1 LKARWKFGKLW
12 FFKFQMKQSDLT
24 HKTVEHLFR
33 HESGKMLSVL
43 VKLFGLKQVGIAEDI
58 VQDTLVSAFDTWKI
72 KGMPE
77 NPRAWLYRVAKNK
90 TIDYLRRERNFQ
102 DRVAPNISSEILQNA
117 VSGQFLDSLFLDHEI
132 EDAQLRM
139 MFACCHPSIPSE
151 AQLILILRTLCGL
164 SAKEIA
170 VAFLEPE
177 DTIAK
182 RLYRAKEKIRQENL
196 QMDVPLGNDLLPRL
210 DAVLQAI
217 YILFN
222 EGYKSASTASV
233 IRRELCEE
241 ALRLGDLMIGNPIVN
256 LPRTYALQA
265 LMCFQSSRFDAR
277 MDKNGDI
284 ILLEHQ
290 DRKQWNY
297 TFITLGY
304 TFLQQSSL
312 GNEVTDYHLEAAI
325 ASYHA
330 SAPTF
335 EQTNWKAIFYCYDL
349 LWQISPSPFVAMNRA
364 IALGYSD
371 GPQKGIDAL
380 LKIVGLEKSHL
391 YHSAMG
397 DFFLKNRAYTAALQS
412 YQTALL
418 MAKLPTEQRV
428 IASKIEYISHQNK

>member
-1 LKARWKFGKLW
+1 MNQR
-12 FFKFQMKQSDLT
+12 DLT
-24 HKTVEHLFR
+24 HQTVEHLFR

-58 VQDTLVSAFDTWKI
+58 VQDTLVSAFDIWKI
-72 KGMPE
+72 KGMPD

-90 TIDYLRRERNFQ
+90 TIDYLRRARNFQ
-102 DRVAPNISSEILQNA
+102 DHVAPNISYEILQNA
-117 VSGQFLDSLFLDHEI
+117 VSGQFLDHLFLDHEI

-196 QMDVPLGNDLLPRL
+196 QIDVPIGNDLLPRL

-290 DRKQWNY
+290 DRKHWNY
-297 TFITLGY
+297 AFITLGY
-304 TFLQQSSL
+304 TFLQHSSI
-312 GNEVTDYHLEAAI
+312 GNEVTEYHLEAAI

-349 LWQISPSPFVAMNRA
+349 LLQISASPFVAMNRA

-380 LKIVGLEKSHL
+380 LKIDGLEKSHL
-391 YHSAMG
+391 YHTALG
-397 DFFLKNRAYTAALQS
+397 DFFLKNRDQAAALQS
-412 YQTALL
+412 YKTALL
-418 MAKLPTEQRV
+418 IAKLPTEQRV
-428 IASKIEYISHQNK
+428 VASKIDHISLQNQ